1 MDILA
6 VALSLFV
13 AFLWATN
20 VVIHKYGIDQ
30 SINPKT
36 IVVLA
41 GFAYFISI
49 VCFSV
54 YHYKELYIDIQ
65 NTNTYTIAIIAI
77 GAFLGLFI
85 GNLLFINLLEKQN
98 SSLVTT
104 IAYTTPLF
112 VLLLALLFLKNEKVT
127 GIQMLGILITVIG
140 IMIICHK

>member
-6 VALSLFV
+6 VVLSLFV

-20 VVIHKYGIDQ
+20 VVIHKYGMNQ

-49 VCFSV
+49 VCFAV
-54 YHYKELYIDIQ
+54 YHYKELYTDIQ